1 MNISFFLVI
10 LRAIRKK
17 MTKIKIL
24 LFFMFTSVSFAQNEI
39 KINAKILDNGK
50 KIEVFEEINLKNT
63 SNSVLTEIALNDWNN
78 AFSNK
83 KSALAKKFSDEFN
96 RSFHL
101 SKKIDR
107 GETEIFEITAEFS
120 NPLSFYRNENQ
131 VDILIVKLEKPL
143 QIGETTT
150 LKIKYQITLPNLKF
164 TKFGYSENKIL
175 LKNCFLTLSAFNTA
189 TQSEEN
195 SDDLTSEISNYNIK
209 IQHNNFYLSTDLDVI
224 ASNQNGSELSGN
236 SRNNFF
242 IVLEKNN
249 SYEEFKNRSINVI
262 TNLKSKDV
270 PIYQK
275 VLIIDKITNYVN
287 EKIGV
292 SNQQK
297 IIISQ
302 EDYDREAFYGLNE
315 LPSFISPFNDD
326 FVFELKFLK
335 TYLNNFLAANLK
347 INFRKDHWIIEGI
360 QHYYIKKYIDENY
373 PEAKAFG
380 KLSRFGILKSYKIIN
395 MNFSEQ
401 FIYNYLLMARKNID
415 QPIGTDKNTQIKFNE
430 KIAGKFK
437 SGLSL
442 HYLNDYLGNN
452 ILENSIQEFVALNT
466 IKNTNNQNFKTILEN
481 NSNQKLDWFFNE
493 LIYSRN
499 KIDYKISKAKKVNDS
514 IEITIK
520 NVGDAKVP
528 ISVYS
533 YHNNNLITK
542 NWIENTSETF
552 TFSVKNDSITKF
564 VLNANYEIPELNNNN
579 NSYKLKNRFL
589 GNRKVRFTFFKDIE
603 NAKYNQVF
611 YVPTAE
617 FNLYDGILL
626 GMKFNNKSI
635 IDKPFI
641 YDLTPNYSTKTNTL
655 AGSAGFSYSKQNRN
669 STQHNTRYGISGTR
683 LHYAPDAFY
692 TKITPS
698 LNFRFRNP
706 NFRKNEGEGITI
718 RQVYVNREKSNI
730 VTTKNTENYSVFN
743 VRYGYASSESI
754 KQFSYGTDL
763 QVSNTFGKV
772 SGQIQYRKLFENNR
786 YINLRAFG
794 GFFTHNDNKNDFFSF
809 GIDRPSDYLFDYA
822 LVGRSESKGLF
833 SRQFVNAEGA
843 FKSKFDTRFANQYI
857 FTVNASFNIWNWFE
871 LYGDAGTY
879 KNQGFNAK
887 YIYDS
892 GVHLNLVQDYFELFF
907 PVYSSNGFELNNKNY
922 GERIRFIITLSPKT
936 LTSLF
941 TRRWF

>member
-1 MNISFFLVI
+1 MLT
-10 LRAIRKK
+10 
-17 MTKIKIL
+17 M
-24 LFFMFTSVSFAQNEI
+24 VSFAQNEI
-39 KINAKILDNGK
+39 KINAKLLENGK
-50 KIEVFEEINLKNT
+50 KIDVVEEITLKNT
-63 SNSVLTEIALNDWNN
+63 SNKILSEIALNDWNH
-78 AFSNK
+78 AFSSK
-83 KSALAKKFSDEFN
+83 KSALASKFSDEFN

-101 SKKIDR
+101 SKKADR
-107 GETEIFEITAEFS
+107 GETQIFEITNQYS

-131 VDILIVKLEKPL
+131 VDILRIKLEKPI

-150 LKIKYQITLPNLKF
+150 LIIKYQITLPNTKF

-175 LKNCFLTLSAFNTA
+175 LKNCFLTLASLHAE

-195 SDDLTSEISNYNIK
+195 SDDLTSEISNYKID
-209 IQHNNFYLSTDLDVI
+209 IQHDNLFLTTDLNV
-224 ASNQNGSELSGN
+224 SNSTSNSSQLNGN
-236 SRNNFF
+236 SRSNFF
-242 IVLEKNN
+242 IALEKNI
-249 SYEEFKNRSINVI
+249 SYEEFKNEKINVI
-262 TNLKSKDV
+262 TNLKTKDV
-270 PIYQK
+270 PIYYK
-275 VLIIDKITNYVN
+275 VLVIDKITNYVA
-287 EKIGV
+287 EKIGA
-292 SNQQK
+292 SNQEK
-297 IIISQ
+297 IMVSQ

-347 INFRKDHWIIEGI
+347 INFRKDHWILEGI
-360 QHYYIKKYIDENY
+360 QHYYIKKYIDDNY
-373 PEAKAFG
+373 PDVKAFG
-380 KLSRFGILKSYKIIN
+380 KLSRLGILKSYKIIN

-415 QPIGTDKNTQIKFNE
+415 QPVGTDKNTQIKFNE

-442 HYLNDYLGNN
+442 HYLNNYLGNDILEKSIKQFVATNSNKTTDNKDFKN
-452 ILENSIQEFVALNT
+452 ILE
-466 IKNTNNQNFKTILEN
+466 K
-481 NSNQKLDWFFNE
+481 NSNQKLDWFFEE

-499 KIDYKISKAKKVNDS
+499 KIDYKITKAKKATDS
-514 IEITIK
+514 IKVTIK

-528 ISVYS
+528 VSIYAYNKEKLVS
-533 YHNNNLITK
+533 K
-542 NWIENTSETF
+542 NWIENNTETF
-552 TFSVKNDSITKF
+552 QFSIKNDSITKL
-564 VLNANYEIPELNNNN
+564 VLNDTYEIPEINNNN
-579 NSYKLKNRFL
+579 NSYKLNNRFL
-589 GNRKVRFTFFKDIE
+589 GNRKIRFTFFKDIE

-611 YVPTAE
+611 YVPSAE

-635 IDKPFI
+635 INKPFT
-641 YDLTPNYSTKTNTL
+641 YDVTPNYSTKTKTL
-655 AGSAGFSYSKQNRN
+655 AGSVGFSFNDQNRK
-669 STQHNTRYGISGTR
+669 STHYNTRYGISGTR

-698 LNFRFRNP
+698 INFSFRNP

-718 RQVYVNREKSNI
+718 RQVYVNREKSNF
-730 VTTKNTENYSVFN
+730 VTTQNTENYSVFN
-743 VRYGYASSESI
+743 LRYGYANSELV

-763 QVSNTFGKV
+763 QVSSTFGKI
-772 SGQIQYRKLFENNR
+772 SGQIQYRKLFESNR
-786 YINLRAFG
+786 YINLRAFA

-822 LVGRSESKGLF
+822 LVGRSESTGLF

-843 FKSKFDTRFANQYI
+843 FKSIFDTRFANQYI
-857 FTVNASFNIWNWFE
+857 FTVNASFNIWNWIE
-871 LYGDAGTY
+871 LYGDAGTF

-907 PVYSSNGFELNNKNY
+907 PVYSSNGFELNDKNY
-922 GERIRFIITLSPKT
+922 GERIRFIITISPKT

>member
-1 MNISFFLVI
+1 
-10 LRAIRKK
+10 
-17 MTKIKIL
+17 
-24 LFFMFTSVSFAQNEI
+24 MFTIVSFAQNEI
-39 KINAKILDNGK
+39 KINGKLLENGK
-50 KIEVFEEINLKNT
+50 KMDVVEEITLKNT
-63 SNSVLTEIALNDWNN
+63 STSVLTEIALNDWIN
-78 AFSNK
+78 AFSSK
-83 KSALAKKFSDEFN
+83 KSALASKFSDEFN

-101 SKKIDR
+101 SKKADR
-107 GETEIFEITAEFS
+107 GETQIFEITNQFS
-120 NPLSFYRNENQ
+120 NPLSFYRNEDQ
-131 VDILIVKLEKPL
+131 VDILRVKLQKPL

-150 LKIKYQITLPNLKF
+150 LKIKYQITLPNAKF

-175 LKNCFLTLSAFNTA
+175 LKNCFLTISTFNSE

-195 SDDLTSEISNYNIK
+195 SDDLTSEISDYK
-209 IQHNNFYLSTDLDVI
+209 VAIQHDNLFLTTDLDVTN
-224 ASNQNGSELSGN
+224 STNNSSQLSGN
-236 SRNNFF
+236 FRSNFF
-242 IVLEKNN
+242 IALEKKN
-249 SYEEFKNRSINVI
+249 SYEEFKNEKINVI
-262 TNLKSKDV
+262 TNLKTKDV
-270 PIYQK
+270 AIFQK
-275 VLIIDKITNYVN
+275 VLIIDKITNYVAEN
-287 EKIGV
+287 IGV
-292 SNQQK
+292 SKQGK
-297 IIISQ
+297 IMVSQ

-335 TYLNNFLAANLK
+335 TYLNNYLAANLK
-347 INFRKDHWIIEGI
+347 INFRKDHWILEGI

-373 PEAKAFG
+373 PDTKAFG
-380 KLSRFGILKSYKIIN
+380 RLSRFGILKKYKIIN

-415 QPIGTDKNTQIKFNE
+415 QPVGTDKNTQIKFNE

-442 HYLNDYLGNN
+442 HYLNNYLGND
-452 ILENSIQEFVALNT
+452 ILENSIKQFVKINSN
-466 IKNTNNQNFKTILEN
+466 KNTNNKDLKNILEN
-481 NSNQKLDWFFNE
+481 NSNQKLDWFFDE

-499 KIDYKISKAKKVNDS
+499 SIDYKITRAKKANDS
-514 IEITIK
+514 IEVTIK
-520 NVGDAKVP
+520 NIGDAKVP
-528 ISVYS
+528 VSIYGYNKNKLVS
-533 YHNNNLITK
+533 K
-542 NWIENTSETF
+542 NWVENDSKIFKYTL
-552 TFSVKNDSITKF
+552 KNDSITKF
-564 VLNANYEIPELNNNN
+564 ILNDNYEIPEINNNN
-579 NSYKLKNRFL
+579 NSYKLKNRLF
-589 GNRKVRFTFFKDIE
+589 GNRKIRFTFFKDIE
-603 NAKYNQVF
+603 DAKYNQIF
-611 YVPTAE
+611 FVPSAE

-635 IDKPFI
+635 INKPFT
-641 YDLTPNYSTKTNTL
+641 YDVTPNYSTKTRTI
-655 AGSAGFSYSKQNRN
+655 AGSAGFSFNDQNRN
-669 STQHNTRYGISGTR
+669 STHYNTRYGISGTR

-698 LNFRFRNP
+698 LNFSFRNP

-718 RQVYVNREKSNI
+718 RQVYVNREKSNF

-743 VRYGYASSESI
+743 LRYGYGNSELV

-763 QVSNTFGKV
+763 QVSSTFGKV

-794 GFFTHNDNKNDFFSF
+794 GFFTHNDNTNDFFSF

-822 LVGRSESKGLF
+822 LVGRSESTGLF

-843 FKSKFDTRFANQYI
+843 FKSIFDTRFANQYI
-857 FTVNASFNIWNWFE
+857 FTTNVSFNLWNWIE

-879 KNQGFNAK
+879 KNQGFNPK

-907 PVYSSNGFELNNKNY
+907 PVYSSNGFELNDKNY
-922 GERIRFIITLSPKT
+922 GERIRFIITISPKT

>member
-1 MNISFFLVI
+1 MKISFFLVI
-10 LRAIRKK
+10 LKAIQKK

-24 LFFMFTSVSFAQNEI
+24 VFLMFTMVSFAQNEI
-39 KINAKILDNGK
+39 KINAKLLENGK
-50 KIEVFEEINLKNT
+50 KIEVVEEIIFKNT
-63 SNSVLTEIALNDWNN
+63 SNSVLTEIALNDWNH
-78 AFSNK
+78 AFSSK
-83 KSALAKKFSDEFN
+83 KSALASKFSDEFN

-101 SKKIDR
+101 SKKADR
-107 GETEIFEITAEFS
+107 GETQIFEITNQFS
-120 NPLSFYRNENQ
+120 TPLSFYRNENQ
-131 VDILIVKLEKPL
+131 VDILRVKLDKSL
-143 QIGETTT
+143 QIGETTS
-150 LKIKYQITLPNLKF
+150 LKIKYLLIIPNSKF
-164 TKFGYSENKIL
+164 TKFGYSSTKVL
-175 LKNCFLTLSAFNTA
+175 LRNCFLTLSSFNSE

-195 SDDLTSEISNYNIK
+195 SDDLTSEISNYNID
-209 IQHNNFYLSTDLDVI
+209 IQHDDLFLTTDLNVTN
-224 ASNQNGSELSGN
+224 STNNSSQLTGN
-236 SRNNFF
+236 SRTNFF
-242 IVLEKNN
+242 IALEKTI
-249 SYEEFKNRSINVI
+249 SYEEFKNQKINVI
-262 TNLKSKDV
+262 TNLKTKDV
-270 PIYQK
+270 AIYQK
-275 VLIIDKITNYVN
+275 VLIIDKITNYVA
-287 EKIGV
+287 EKIGT
-292 SNQQK
+292 SNQEK
-297 IIISQ
+297 IVVSQ

-335 TYLNNFLAANLK
+335 TYLNNYLAANLK
-347 INFRKDHWIIEGI
+347 INFRKDHWILEGI

-373 PEAKAFG
+373 PEAKSFG
-380 KLSRFGILKSYKIIN
+380 KLSRFGILKKYKIIN
-395 MNFSEQ
+395 MNFTEQ

-415 QPIGTDKNTQIKFNE
+415 QPVGTDKNTQIKFNE

-442 HYLNDYLGNN
+442 HYLNEYLAND
-452 ILENSIQEFVALNT
+452 ILENSIKQFVEINT
-466 IKNTNNQNFKTILEN
+466 NKNTDNKDFKNILEA
-481 NSNQKLDWFFNE
+481 NSNQKLDWFFDE

-499 KIDYKISKAKKVNDS
+499 KIDYKITNAKKTNDS
-514 IEITIK
+514 IEVTIK

-528 ISVYS
+528 VSIYGYNKDKLVS
-533 YHNNNLITK
+533 K
-542 NWIENTSETF
+542 NWVENDSETF
-552 TFSVKNDSITKF
+552 KFSVKNDSITKF
-564 VLNANYEIPELNNNN
+564 VLNYNYEIPEINNNN

-589 GNRKVRFTFFKDIE
+589 GNRKIRFTFFKDIE
-603 NAKYNQVF
+603 DAKYNQVF
-611 YVPTAE
+611 FVPTAE
-617 FNLYDGILL
+617 FNLYDGLLL

-635 IDKPFI
+635 INKPFT
-641 YDLTPNYSTKTNTL
+641 YDITPNYSTKTGTI
-655 AGSAGFSYSKQNRN
+655 AGSAGFSFNDQNRH
-669 STQHNTRYGISGTR
+669 STHYNTRYGISGTQ

-698 LNFRFRNP
+698 INFSFRNP

-718 RQVYVNREKSNI
+718 RQVYVNREKSNF

-743 VRYGYASSESI
+743 LRYGYANSELV

-763 QVSNTFGKV
+763 QVSSTFGKI

-822 LVGRSESKGLF
+822 LIGRSESTGLF

-843 FKSKFDTRFANQYI
+843 FKSMFDTRFANQYI
-857 FTVNASFNIWNWFE
+857 FTVNASFNIWNWIE
-871 LYGDAGTY
+871 LYGDVGTY

-907 PVYSSNGFELNNKNY
+907 PVYSSNGFELNDKNY